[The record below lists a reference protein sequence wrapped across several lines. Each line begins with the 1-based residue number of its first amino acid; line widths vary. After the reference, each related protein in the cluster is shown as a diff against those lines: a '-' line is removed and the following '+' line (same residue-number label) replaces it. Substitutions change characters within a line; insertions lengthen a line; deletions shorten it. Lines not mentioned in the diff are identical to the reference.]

1 MGLIQR
7 TNESMRFFTMKS
19 KLDETPEN
27 CGFVR
32 TGKNDQGKWVVL
44 DYATNFGGIL
54 TKMEFVTDEIPSG
67 DIIEKVILYFVD
79 ATDGKT
85 DKLECNFNYTTAS
98 MLNTF
103 ARLGKDKELQGAEI
117 ELSIYKKNPKKDR
130 VASISIRANGA
141 RSGWLYEKVD
151 DLNKRNI
158 NISEVGKKVA
168 FKNWKKLFEEN
179 ILPEFDPNFS
189 PDVKVVE
196 ATKTEKPS
204 IVGRE
209 FNTNE
214 AEDDADD
221 FVGVTGAEINDDD
234 LPF

>member
-7 TNESMRFFTMKS
+7 SNESMRFFTMKS

-27 CGFVR
+27 CGFVL
-32 TGKNDQGKWVVL
+32 TGKNDKGKWVAL

-54 TKMEFVTDEIPSG
+54 TKMEFVIDEIPSG
-67 DIIEKVILYFVD
+67 DIIEKVILHFVD
-79 ATDGKT
+79 DTDGKT

-103 ARLGKDKELQGAEI
+103 ARLGKDKALQGAKI
-117 ELSIYKKNPKKDR
+117 EMSIYKKNPKKDR
-130 VASISIRANGA
+130 VASISIRANGE
-141 RSGWLYEKVD
+141 RSGWLYEKID
-151 DLNKRNI
+151 ELNKRNL

-179 ILPEFDPNFS
+179 ILPEFDANFT
-189 PDVKVVE
+189 PDVQVVE
-196 ATKTEKPS
+196 EKPKS
-204 IVGRE
+204 KLIGQE
-209 FNTNE
+209 FNVNE
-214 AEDDADD
+214 ADDDGADD
-221 FVGVTGAEINDDD
+221 FVGVAGAAINDDD